1 MTDNGLDRGPDR
13 GPDAAAAITAVWRQ
27 ESTRL
32 VAALT
37 RITRD
42 VGLAED
48 LTQDAL
54 VAALEQW
61 PATGVPARP
70 GAWLMQVAK
79 RRAVDHF
86 RRAETLRRVQM
97 AGAAMWVGCA
107 LSSSR

>member
-1 MTDNGLDRGPDR
+1 MAEAD
-13 GPDAAAAITAVWRQ
+13 AAITAVWRH

-42 VGLAED
+42 VALAED

-54 VAALEQW
+54 VAALEDW
-61 PATGVPARP
+61 PVSGVPSRP

-86 RRAETLRRVQM
+86 RRAETLRRRTDDLTRVTEETDM
-97 AGAAMWVGCA
+97 PDPRPAAARQHRG
-107 LSSSR
+107 